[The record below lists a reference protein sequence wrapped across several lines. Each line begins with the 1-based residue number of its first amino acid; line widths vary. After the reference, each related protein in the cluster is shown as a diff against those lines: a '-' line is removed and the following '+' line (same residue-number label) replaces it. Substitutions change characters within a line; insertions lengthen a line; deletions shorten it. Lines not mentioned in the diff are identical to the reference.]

1 MSPLAKTL
9 MAAARAD
16 SIPSGSAALWHVK
29 KLKLTRNVLAAKD
42 GKLVEVP
49 AGDYTQLWRW
59 TEETRRNYF
68 PDAPGPTWPGEL
80 VMTDSPEELRT
91 HLNFMLRAHGRVL
104 ICGLGLGCVI
114 RGCLANPRV
123 QHIVCIERDPEVLQ
137 LVKPHMPAE
146 RLTILQADA
155 LSWVR
160 NNIERQR
167 FDCAWHDLWSDPD
180 KQEPALE
187 LNHSELFVRCHGYVG
202 FQGAWAF
209 PRPHK
214 RLWRQSVGNII
225 A

>member
-1 MSPLAKTL
+1 MKTELLHAAKASAIPEG
-9 MAAARAD
+9 AA
-16 SIPSGSAALWHVK
+16 GLWHIK
-29 KLKLTRNVLAAKD
+29 KIKLARNVIAPKD

-49 AGDYTQLWRW
+49 AGEYTQLWRW
-59 TEETRRNYF
+59 TEETVQRHLDGCLDY
-68 PDAPGPTWPGEL
+68 PGEL
-80 VMTDSPEELRT
+80 VMTDSPDELRT
-91 HLNFMLRAHGRVL
+91 HLHFMLRAHGRVL

-114 RGCLANPRV
+114 RGCLANPAV
-123 QHIVCIERDPEVLQ
+123 THVVCIERDPAVLK

-180 KQEPALE
+180 KDEPVLA
-187 LNHSELFVRCHGYVG
+187 LNHSELFCLCHQRVG

-209 PRPHK
+209 PRPQK
-214 RLWRQSVGNII
+214 RLWKRSVGNII